1 MSERPMQTLV
11 HSGVDPLALS
21 VEEVARLLSA
31 GGGRKVTAA
40 QVQADLDSGAPR
52 RPDGRINLVHYT
64 AWLARQVQGEGGG
77 H

>member
-1 MSERPMQTLV
+1 MSTQPLQTLV

-52 RPDGRINLVHYT
+52 RPDGKVNLVHYA